1 MERDRFISNIDTYDG
16 FCIEEIVKYFLT
28 QNNYTPLYETYNGL
42 EFLFNDKRIIVKD
55 FLKEEDINLILDC
68 YTDNSTWIVFLDS
81 RKYKDKYFRCYLV
94 KSFDNNFNKFYSK
107 TIDSLFYKLR
117 CKNDAEILYDGEL

>member
-28 QNNYTPLYETYNGL
+28 QNNYTPLYDTYNGL
-42 EFLFNDKRIIVKD
+42 EFLFDNKRIIVKD

-68 YTDNSTWIVFLDS
+68 NTDNSTWIVFLDS

-107 TIDSLFYKLR
+107 TIDSLFYNI
-117 CKNDAEILYDGEL
+117 KNDAEILYDGEL